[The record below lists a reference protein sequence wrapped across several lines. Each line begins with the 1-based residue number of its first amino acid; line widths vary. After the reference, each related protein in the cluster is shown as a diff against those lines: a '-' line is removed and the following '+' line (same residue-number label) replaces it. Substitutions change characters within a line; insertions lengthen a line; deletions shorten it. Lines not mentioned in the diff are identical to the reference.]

1 MGGCVFL
8 GVVLAFTMLEKSK
21 KDMSKTTTQLCYFAT
36 KGAQSFSVYKLL
48 GDVKLE
54 FNDSHATYDEGTYK
68 RVLDLDSARVKVE
81 YSANEDFYVREYFAL
96 NPDQVLAIR
105 FLEMNRLI

>member
-1 MGGCVFL
+1 MEESISDILIADKDESGSENPKL
-8 GVVLAFTMLEKSK
+8 KSQPYP
-21 KDMSKTTTQLCYFAT
+21 SLPTR
-36 KGAQSFSVYKLL
+36 VYKLL